1 MQVLTRRAVE
11 CPPLMRLGAL
21 ALLVSLGGAAHAAP
35 SIRVT
40 PPDGAR
46 FLPDQR
52 FDVRV
57 EFKPSDGAT
66 LQEVSFSIDGR
77 INKLTPQQLDADGG
91 FTLRNMSSTTIG
103 AHAITASATD
113 SATPTPVT
121 ATSNLQVIPVAGN
134 MPKARN
140 VIILLGD
147 GMGISHRTAARIM
160 RYGVTRGHA
169 NGLLAMDQFPISGMV
184 MTHSLNSIITDS
196 APGMSSYVSGNKNAN
211 GQEGVYPDN
220 TKSAWDNPRVEYL
233 SEYLHRTQNKALG
246 IVTTADVED
255 ATPAANAIHTSNR
268 GFGTGICDQY
278 LDEADLPPLPGL
290 DPPGAHRG
298 SGLQVLMGGGRR
310 WFLPAKKADG
320 SPNFGSSRAD
330 ASDYVFS
337 GPEANALG
345 IPTGALDANRDLIGD
360 FQKAGFA
367 YASSLSELKN
377 PSILASST
385 TKLLGLFGY
394 GNMNVAY
401 DKLAKR
407 RNPSVPGVVDDYHAP
422 DQPMLDEMTEVALD
436 VLNRHAEGFVLMVE
450 GAHIDKQS
458 HLMDPERAIFDTI
471 EFDNAIRKC
480 AEFAQRV
487 GNTTVIIT
495 SDHECGGFSIIGA
508 AIPTTNELR
517 AMTGKD
523 ALQKAV
529 GTYDAAGF
537 PQYTVDAN
545 GYPIDPD
552 ADHKMLIGFGAN
564 ADRNESWL
572 ARPLPVIDSLL
583 SADIVAELKAGGT
596 ATKGAGYAVDPIDR
610 DKDKQF
616 LIIGQVPGTQAV
628 HTASDIP
635 INGLGIGAA
644 QFVGVQDNTD
654 VFFKL
659 ARCVLGGY

>member
-1 MQVLTRRAVE
+1 MQVPARKVAE

-21 ALLVSLGGAAHAAP
+21 ALLISLGGTAYAAP
-35 SIRVT
+35 TIRVT

-57 EFKPSDGAT
+57 
-66 LQEVSFSIDGR
+66 
-77 INKLTPQQLDADGG
+77 
-91 FTLRNMSSTTIG
+91 
-103 AHAITASATD
+103 
-113 SATPTPVT
+113 
-121 ATSNLQVIPVAGN
+121 
-134 MPKARN
+134 
-140 VIILLGD
+140 
-147 GMGISHRTAARIM
+147 
-160 RYGVTRGHA
+160 
-169 NGLLAMDQFPISGMV
+169 
-184 MTHSLNSIITDS
+184 
-196 APGMSSYVSGNKNAN
+196 
-211 GQEGVYPDN
+211 
-220 TKSAWDNPRVEYL
+220 
-233 SEYLHRTQNKALG
+233 
-246 IVTTADVED
+246 DVED
-255 ATPAANAIHTSNR
+255 ATPAANAVHTSNR

-278 LDEADLPPLPGL
+278 LDESELPPLPGL

-298 SGLQVLMGGGRR
+298 SGLQ
-310 WFLPAKKADG
+310 
-320 SPNFGSSRAD
+320 
-330 ASDYVFS
+330 
-337 GPEANALG
+337 
-345 IPTGALDANRDLIGD
+345 
-360 FQKAGFA
+360 
-367 YASSLSELKN
+367 
-377 PSILASST
+377 
-385 TKLLGLFGY
+385 
-394 GNMNVAY
+394 
-401 DKLAKR
+401 
-407 RNPSVPGVVDDYHAP
+407 
-422 DQPMLDEMTEVALD
+422 
-436 VLNRHAEGFVLMVE
+436 VLMVE

-487 GNTTVIIT
+487 GDTTVIIT

-508 AIPTTNELR
+508 AIPTTSELR

-523 ALQKAV
+523 PLQKAV

-537 PQYTVDAN
+537 PHCTVDAN

-552 ADHKMLIGFGAN
+552 ADHKILIGFGAN

-583 SADIVAELKAGGT
+583 AADIVAELKAGGT
-596 ATKGAGYAVDPIDR
+596 ATKGAGYPVDPIGR

-635 INGLGIGAA
+635 INALGIGAA

-659 ARCVLGGY
+659 VRSVLGGY

>member
-1 MQVLTRRAVE
+1 MHVPAR
-11 CPPLMRLGAL
+11 PLHRLGAL
-21 ALLVSLGGAAHAAP
+21 ALLLTLGGAAYAAP
-35 SIRVT
+35 TLRIT

-66 LQEVSFSIDGR
+66 LQEISFSIDGR
-77 INKLTPQQLDADGG
+77 INKLTPQMLDADGG
-91 FTLRNMSSTTIG
+91 FTLRNMSSTTVG

-121 ATSNLQVIPVAGN
+121 ATSNLQVIPAAGN
-134 MPKARN
+134 MPRARN

-147 GMGISHRTAARIM
+147 GMGIAHRTAARIV

-169 NGLLAMDQFPISGMV
+169 NGLLAMDRFPVSGMV

-196 APGMSSYVSGNKNAN
+196 APGMSSYVSGNKNNN

-255 ATPAANAIHTSNR
+255 ATPAANCIHTADR
-268 GFGTGICDQY
+268 GLGTGICDQY
-278 LDEADLPPLPGL
+278 LDEAELPPLAGL
-290 DPPGAHRG
+290 DPSGAHRG

-310 WFLPAKKADG
+310 WFLPAKKPDG
-320 SPNFGSSRAD
+320 SPNFGSSRAETG
-330 ASDYVFS
+330 DYQFS

-345 IPTGALDANRDLIGD
+345 VPTGAVDPNRDLIGD

-367 YASSLSELKN
+367 YASSLSDLKN

-385 TKLLGLFGY
+385 TKLLGLFAY

-422 DQPMLDEMTEVALD
+422 DQPMLDQMTEVALE

-450 GAHIDKQS
+450 GAHIDKQT

-471 EFDNAIRKC
+471 EFDNAVRKC
-480 AEFAQRV
+480 AEFAQHV
-487 GNTTVIIT
+487 GDTTVIIV

-508 AIPTTNELR
+508 AVPTTNDLR
-517 AMTGKD
+517 ALNGKD

-529 GTYDAAGF
+529 ATYDAAGF
-537 PQYTVDAN
+537 PHYTVDAD
-545 GYPIDPD
+545 GYPLDPD
-552 ADHKMLIGFGAN
+552 ADHKLLIGYGAN
-564 ADRNESWL
+564 ADRTETWL

-583 SADIVAELKAGGT
+583 SADIKGELKAGGV
-596 ATKGAGYAVDPIDR
+596 ATKGAGYPAEPQDR
-610 DKDKQF
+610 DKSSQF
-616 LIIGQVPGTQAV
+616 LITGQVPGTQAV

-635 INGLGIGAA
+635 MNALGVGAA